1 MGRARRAREGTGILE
16 RVARGPFARL
26 AAANSVA
33 LAVVMYFPFLLG
45 RVPLPADLLGYFPV
59 WEDVRV
65 APMVGHGELGD
76 LLTLMYPWRIVLAE
90 SFRRGELPFWNPH
103 SFVGSPFL
111 ANPISAVFYPPHWLY
126 AVLPVWLA
134 WSVQF
139 PLRLMLATFFA
150 AVLARRLGA
159 SRSGSLVAGWIF
171 GLSGF
176 PTGWQGWPQADVVVW
191 TPLCLLGV
199 LELRRSPGP
208 RAAALLALA
217 LALSILAGHPEVSL
231 YSLCAVVAFALWNLL
246 AAWRRRRRLPWAAR
260 YVACLILAG
269 VLAAGIC
276 AVQLVPT
283 AEWLPRITRS
293 LDRLWGPRAS
303 RDWLAIVSRDTQTSS
318 SSAGLLFP
326 EEGAYAGVATLLL
339 SPLAFFLRRK
349 QASAFFGLLGF
360 VALSVTFGWFPFS
373 PLFRAIPVFRAMP
386 GNRILGI
393 LDLSLATL
401 AGLGWTALGRLRRQP
416 AAARAGMVCLCAA
429 ATATAVAAWVL
440 RDRMRELRIAD
451 PLRRPD
457 AVLVLVAVSL
467 VPIMG
472 ALMSR
477 RELSAWRA
485 AAATVLFLDL
495 GSFAW
500 RHVPFVPRGMVFPPG
515 PVTDFLRSH
524 TKPGDRIV
532 FLDGTA
538 FRNVEIAYGLETID
552 GYPQVLRQ
560 TASLLA
566 PLNGGTSR
574 DEPLRQIRGANV
586 MAAGRSRYLLDLLGV
601 RFLVTSTYGEEAV
614 QLARLGEL
622 FPLRYSAGSVRIF
635 ENLTARERVFSP
647 DARCRVGDL
656 VLRAASVSGI
666 VSCET
671 PGCLVSA
678 QTFYP
683 GWRAR
688 LAGRP
693 VDVRPTAEGLCS
705 IDVPAG
711 QNRFRFEFRPTAF
724 SAALAISGTSV
735 LMEIGILWMTR
746 GRRAARPRSRRNAS
760 REGTVR

>member
-1 MGRARRAREGTGILE
+1 
-16 RVARGPFARL
+16 
-26 AAANSVA
+26 
-33 LAVVMYFPFLLG
+33 
-45 RVPLPADLLGYFPV
+45 
-59 WEDVRV
+59 
-65 APMVGHGELGD
+65 MVGHGELGD

-90 SFRRGELPFWNPH
+90 SFRRGELPFWDPH

-176 PTGWQGWPQADVVVW
+176 QTGWQGWPQADVVVW

-217 LALSILAGHPEVSL
+217 LALSILAGHPGGLALLPVRGRGLRSL
-231 YSLCAVVAFALWNLL
+231 EPPS

-269 VLAAGIC
+269 ILAAGIC

-318 SSAGLLFP
+318 SAEGLLFP

-360 VALSVTFGWFPFS
+360 AALSVTFGWFPFS

-401 AGLGWTALGRLRRQP
+401 AGLGWTALGRLRRRTGRGEGGHGVSLRRRDRHGRSGLGPPRSDAGAPDHRP
-416 AAARAGMVCLCAA
+416 AAAAGRRPRPGCRVVGPDHGSLDVAPRTLGVAGSRRNGAFPGSRFVCVASRAVRSS
-429 ATATAVAAWVL
+429 
-440 RDRMRELRIAD
+440 RDGVPARARHGLPEIAHEA
-451 PLRRPD
+451 RRPD
-457 AVLVLVAVSL
+457 R
-467 VPIMG
+467 VPG
-472 ALMSR
+472 
-477 RELSAWRA
+477 
-485 AAATVLFLDL
+485 
-495 GSFAW
+495 
-500 RHVPFVPRGMVFPPG
+500 
-515 PVTDFLRSH
+515 
-524 TKPGDRIV
+524 
-532 FLDGTA
+532 
-538 FRNVEIAYGLETID
+538 RNGISQLEIAIGEETID
-552 GYPQVLRQ
+552 GDLQALLQ
-560 TASLLA
+560 TRA
-566 PLNGGTSR
+566 GGAAQRR
-574 DEPLRQIRGANV
+574 DEPGRGPSADSWRDATA
-586 MAAGRSRYLLDLLGV
+586 AAGPGILLDLLAFGSSS
-601 RFLVTSTYGEEAV
+601 RARTGGGGPARASGRALPAAV
-614 QLARLGEL
+614 LRGKRPNLRKPHRPRAR
-622 FPLRYSAGSVRIF
+622 V
-635 ENLTARERVFSP
+635 SP
-647 DARCRVGDL
+647 DVRCRVGDL

-711 QNRFRFEFRPTAF
+711 QNRFRFEFRP
-724 SAALAISGTSV
+724 
-735 LMEIGILWMTR
+735 
-746 GRRAARPRSRRNAS
+746 
-760 REGTVR
+760 